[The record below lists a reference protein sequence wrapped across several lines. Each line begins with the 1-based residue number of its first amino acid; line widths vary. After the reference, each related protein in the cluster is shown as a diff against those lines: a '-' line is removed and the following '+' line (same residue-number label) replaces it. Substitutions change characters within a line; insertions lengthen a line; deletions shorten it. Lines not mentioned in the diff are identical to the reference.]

1 MILTQQYP
9 PGSCVGTLLS
19 LSGILRETR
28 KLSEEYNPIS
38 IVQKWI
44 EKLPLELYRALLI
57 LSLDL

>member
-44 EKLPLELYRALLI
+44 EKLPLGVI
-57 LSLDL
+57 